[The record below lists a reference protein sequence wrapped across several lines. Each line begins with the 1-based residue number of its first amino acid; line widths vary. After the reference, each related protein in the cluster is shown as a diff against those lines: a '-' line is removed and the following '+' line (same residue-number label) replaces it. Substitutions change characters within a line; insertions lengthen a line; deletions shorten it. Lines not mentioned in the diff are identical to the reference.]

1 MSNKLLNFDSFVKG
15 PKLEDPKTAL
25 DVKSAS
31 PVKKEKSIDQVKRA
45 SLSTGIKSTEPDYTK
60 TKSAPIQEAS
70 SDTQAEI
77 DAINAT
83 RELRKELA
91 TADTD
96 DKRLAILNR
105 IKQVQTQIEQKT
117 KASKPI

>member
-15 PKLEDPKTAL
+15 PKLGDPKTAL
-25 DVKSAS
+25 DVKAAEGT
-31 PVKKEKSIDQVKRA
+31 KKEKSIDQVKKA
-45 SLSTGIKSTEPDYTK
+45 SLTVLKTNEPDYTK
-60 TKSAPIQEAS
+60 TVKDPIQESAA
-70 SDTQAEI
+70 DTQAEI

-96 DKRLAILNR
+96 DKRLMILNR
-105 IKQVQTQIEQKT
+105 IKQVQQQIEQKN
-117 KASKPI
+117 KASKAI

>member
-15 PKLEDPKTAL
+15 PKLGEPKTAL
-25 DVKSAS
+25 DVKAAA
-31 PVKKEKSIDQVKRA
+31 PAKKEKSIDQVKRA
-45 SLSTGIKSTEPDYTK
+45 SLSTGIKAAEPDYTK
-60 TKSAPIQEAS
+60 TVTDPIKESAT
-70 SDTQAEI
+70 DTQAEI

-96 DKRLAILNR
+96 DKRLSILNR
-105 IKQVQTQIEQKT
+105 IKLVQTQIEQKN

>member
-15 PKLEDPKTAL
+15 PKLGEPKTAL
-25 DVKSAS
+25 DVKAAA

-45 SLSTGIKSTEPDYTK
+45 SLSTGIKAAEPDYTK
-60 TKSAPIQEAS
+60 TVTNPIKES
-70 SDTQAEI
+70 STDTQAEI

-96 DKRLAILNR
+96 DKRLSILNR
-105 IKQVQTQIEQKT
+105 IKQVQTQIEQKN